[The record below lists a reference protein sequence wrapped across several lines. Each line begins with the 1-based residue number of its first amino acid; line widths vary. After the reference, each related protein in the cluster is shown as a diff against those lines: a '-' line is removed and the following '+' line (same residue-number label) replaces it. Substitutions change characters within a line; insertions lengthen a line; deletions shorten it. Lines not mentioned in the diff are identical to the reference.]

1 MNLEV
6 VIVDDERI
14 GRQRLRRLLAKEPEV
29 EVVAECAD
37 GSTAVEAVKEHA
49 PDLLF
54 LDIQM
59 PGLDGFQVVDFIAPI
74 AQPAIVFVT
83 AFDKHAVHAFETCAV
98 DYLLKPVEPARLAK
112 TLQRVRAYLTASPPP
127 MAARIST
134 SATAP
139 TQRFTVRSGQRT
151 SFVAPE
157 QIDWIEADGNYAIL
171 HVGAQNHLLRETMSA
186 LETQLAAGDFLRGS
200 RSGIVRLER
209 VKEMLAGTAAHHF
222 GLLNDGKRVPVTW
235 SVRDMQALILIR
247 ATVVA

>member
-74 AQPAIVFVT
+74 AQPAVVFVT

-98 DYLLKPVEPARLAK
+98 DYLLKPVEPTRLAK

-127 MAARIST
+127 IAARILT

-186 LETQLAAGDFLRGS
+186 LEAQLAAGDFLRVS
-200 RSGIVRLER
+200 RSAIVRLER
-209 VKEMLAGTAAHHF
+209 VKEMHAGAGGHHF
-222 GLLNDGKRVPVTW
+222 VLLRDGQRVPVTR
-235 SVRDMQALILIR
+235 SVRDIEAR
-247 ATVVA
+247 VCSR

>member
-1 MNLEV
+1 SRERNQTRYRTQPGRRPAQHPCLARRRSAPTQRLRYRSRHGAAAGHQGTNRTLQHTRAPARTVRACSRAKPSRRQRRHGRNRHSISDRHMNLEV

-157 QIDWIEADGNYAIL
+157 QIDW
-171 HVGAQNHLLRETMSA
+171 
-186 LETQLAAGDFLRGS
+186 
-200 RSGIVRLER
+200 
-209 VKEMLAGTAAHHF
+209 
-222 GLLNDGKRVPVTW
+222 
-235 SVRDMQALILIR
+235 
-247 ATVVA
+247 

>member
-59 PGLDGFQVVDFIAPI
+59 PGVDGFQVIDFIAPI

-98 DYLLKPVEPARLAK
+98 DYRGGWKLRDSTRRRPKSSSAGNDECARSAACG
-112 TLQRVRAYLTASPPP
+112 RRFSPCQP
-127 MAARIST
+127 
-134 SATAP
+134 
-139 TQRFTVRSGQRT
+139 
-151 SFVAPE
+151 
-157 QIDWIEADGNYAIL
+157 
-171 HVGAQNHLLRETMSA
+171 
-186 LETQLAAGDFLRGS
+186 
-200 RSGIVRLER
+200 
-209 VKEMLAGTAAHHF
+209 
-222 GLLNDGKRVPVTW
+222 
-235 SVRDMQALILIR
+235 
-247 ATVVA
+247 

>member
-186 LETQLAAGDFLRGS
+186 LEAQLAAGDFLRVS
-200 RSGIVRLER
+200 RSAIVRLER
-209 VKEMLAGTAAHHF
+209 VKEMHAGTRGHHF
-222 GLLNDGKRVPVTW
+222 VLLNDGQRVPVTR
-235 SVRDMQALILIR
+235 SVRDIQAR
-247 ATVVA
+247 VRSR